1 MKFVVGAK
9 QHQAKAASTTVLTTT
24 VAAAWAAVVCQYM
37 EDKVGWA
44 LAIIGG
50 FMVLLIGLRRFK
62 SKDEVVEVSLS
73 VNQLSVQLST
83 YRNGRSIGH
92 PVLIPRNVVIDVVVN
107 EVILSHKVVSVV
119 ILRLLKSAKTKE
131 ARQPIQTLL
140 QDDKVRLE
148 VAFPGV
154 ELSYMDCIR
163 MRWEISQALCLMES

>member
-1 MKFVVGAK
+1 MG
-9 QHQAKAASTTVLTTT
+9 
-24 VAAAWAAVVCQYM
+24 
-37 EDKVGWA
+37 GA

-50 FMVLLIGLRRFK
+50 FTVLIIGLRRFK

-119 ILRLLKSAKTKE
+119 ILRLLKSAKG
-131 ARQPIQTLL
+131 AGQPIQTLL

-163 MRWEISQALCLMES
+163 MRWEISRALGLMES